1 MSSKIFKY
9 FLLPAVIIQFCF
21 SFSCNKEEDNI
32 TTLKFWAMGSEAEVV
47 TKLIPEFEK
56 QNPDIKVHVQQMPWT
71 AAQEKLI
78 TAVAS
83 DNTPDLCQLGNT
95 WIPQFAALNSIT
107 ILDELISKSPLI
119 KNENYFEGIWE
130 TNVIGNKVYGVP
142 WYVDTRIM
150 FYRKDIFQKAG
161 YDHPPKTWKELLDLS
176 RKIKALYKGEDKYA
190 IYLPTNEWAPFVI
203 FGLQAGADLLK
214 DQNSRGNFS
223 SKEFKEAFKYLVNFH
238 KEKLAPIGISQVTNV
253 YQAFADE
260 YFSMYISGPW
270 NIPEFKKWMKGSL
283 ADKWSTAPLPGY
295 QENEY
300 PGVSLTGGSS
310 LIIFNNSEHK
320 EEAWRLIEFLSQPD
334 IQIEFY
340 KLLNDLP
347 AIKETWND
355 PLLKDD
361 PHMKAFYE
369 QFFHVVATPK
379 VPEWEQIAF
388 SKVQQYAELA
398 ARDVMS
404 VDEALENLDSDVDR
418 ILEKRRWI
426 ISRNN

>member
-107 ILDELISKSPLI
+107 PLDELISKSPLI
-119 KNENYFEGIWE
+119 KKENYFEGIWE

-161 YDHPPKTWKELLDLS
+161 YDHPPKTWKELLNLS

-203 FGLQAGADLLK
+203 FGLQAGAGLLK

-223 SKEFKEAFKYLVNFH
+223 SKEFKEAFDYLVNFH

-300 PGVSLTGGSS
+300 PGVSLAGGSS

-320 EEAWRLIEFLSQPD
+320 EEAWRLIEFLSQPVT
-334 IQIEFY
+334 QIEFY

-347 AIKETWND
+347 AIKEAWND
-355 PLLKDD
+355 PALKDD
-361 PHMKAFYE
+361 PYMKAFYE

-398 ARDVMS
+398 ARGVMS
-404 VDEALENLDSDVDR
+404 VDEALKGLDDDVDR

-426 ISRNN
+426 I